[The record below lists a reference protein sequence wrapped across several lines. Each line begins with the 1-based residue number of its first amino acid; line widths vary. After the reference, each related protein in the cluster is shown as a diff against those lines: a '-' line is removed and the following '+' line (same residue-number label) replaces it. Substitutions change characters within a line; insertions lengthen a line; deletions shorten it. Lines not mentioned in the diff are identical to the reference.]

1 MEKIRY
7 KLSFCRSREVEIG
20 EIILDLSQHKH
31 KRRLHSRIYVKPSQ
45 WDSRRQMVV
54 KHPLADDYNYYLMNL
69 QLNLEQ
75 RELALWKAGKQPC
88 LHDLLCEQKE
98 APRQEKKS
106 FLQYARELTAHSAW
120 KNSTRQNRLV
130 SLDYWE
136 QYIGDKSL
144 QDICVND
151 VRRFLH
157 HLREDKHLSNNTIDK
172 HLRHLKIYANLLCKD
187 YPDLAG
193 SLPFDHIKVRTQ
205 NVERPHLNLRELSRL
220 EQYAKRHQDSLL
232 DAFLF
237 CVYSGLR
244 YSDFINLT
252 CENIQREAQTS
263 TCWLSFRMKKTG
275 QHLRLP
281 LHALFGAKALDILDK
296 HQADLASFFHLPSN
310 SSVNRHLKKVSALC
324 ALNASLSFHV
334 ARHTFATLLLQKGIQ
349 ITVIQKLLGHANL
362 RSTMTYAAVTEE
374 GILSELQKTR

>member
-1 MEKIRY
+1 M
-7 KLSFCRSREVEIG
+7 G
-20 EIILDLSQHKH
+20 EIILDLSQYKH
-31 KRRLHSRIYVKPSQ
+31 RRRLHSRIYVKPSQ
-45 WDSRRQMVV
+45 WDSRRQLVV

-88 LHDLLCEQKE
+88 LHDLLCEPKE
-98 APRQEKKS
+98 APRQEHSS
-106 FLQYARELTAHSAW
+106 FLQYTRELTAHSTW
-120 KNSTRQNRLV
+120 KISTRQNRLV

-136 QYIGDKSL
+136 QYIGDKAL
-144 QDICVND
+144 HDISVDD

-157 HLREDKHLSNNTIDK
+157 HLSQDKHLSNNTVDK
-172 HLRHLKIYANLLCKD
+172 HLRHLKIFANLLCKD

-193 SLPFDHIKVRTQ
+193 SLPFDKLKIRTQ
-205 NVERPHLNLRELSRL
+205 NVERPHLNLRELSLL
-220 EQYAKRHQDSLL
+220 EQYAKTHHDSLL

-237 CVYSGLR
+237 CAYSGLR

-252 CENIQREAQTS
+252 CENIQREAGDDA
-263 TCWLSFRMKKTG
+263 CWLSFRMKKTG

-281 LHALFGAKALDILDK
+281 LHALFDAKALAILDK

-310 SSVNRHLKKVSALC
+310 SSVNRHLKKISGHC
-324 ALNASLSFHV
+324 ALSATLSFHV

-349 ITVIQKLLGHANL
+349 VTVIQKLLGHTNL

-374 GILSELQKTR
+374 SILSELQKTRGSIR